1 MFGAFSFT
9 KKVDIDLHKYS
20 AYDIKFD
27 RKITFSFGN
36 GFGRNYVIFGVD
48 LSSSTKIHTSEKNI
62 LIVGKGPTQRSEHR
76 F

>member
-9 KKVDIDLHKYS
+9 KKVDIDLHKFS

-48 LSSSTKIHTSEKNI
+48 MSSSTKIHTS
-62 LIVGKGPTQRSEHR
+62 
-76 F
+76 

>member
-1 MFGAFSFT
+1 MFGAFRFT
-9 KKVDIDLHKYS
+9 KQVDIDLHKYS

-48 LSSSTKIHTSEKNI
+48 MSSSAKIHTS
-62 LIVGKGPTQRSEHR
+62 
-76 F
+76 